1 VAKNYGLEFDY
12 TKYFYNFGIK
22 FNYTYTNSAITTS
35 KVYYELNTD
44 PNSTIR
50 NILKTG
56 SQKRQLNG
64 QAANLANL
72 TLIYKNVKNKLDFQI
87 AGVYTGDKIFAI
99 SRFLNNDTWQSS
111 FIQLDAS
118 LEKRIKKV
126 TLFLKSN
133 NILNTPIKL
142 YLKKYNSVNDLIMGY
157 ESIKNGT
164 LLRSDINGINVQLGL
179 KFKL

>member
-1 VAKNYGLEFDY
+1 
-12 TKYFYNFGIK
+12 
-22 FNYTYTNSAITTS
+22 
-35 KVYYELNTD
+35 
-44 PNSTIR
+44 
-50 NILKTG
+50 
-56 SQKRQLNG
+56 
-64 QAANLANL
+64 
-72 TLIYKNVKNKLDFQI
+72 
-87 AGVYTGDKIFAI
+87 
-99 SRFLNNDTWQSS
+99 
-111 FIQLDAS
+111 LDAS

-164 LLRSDINGINVQLGL
+164 LLRNDINGINVQLGL